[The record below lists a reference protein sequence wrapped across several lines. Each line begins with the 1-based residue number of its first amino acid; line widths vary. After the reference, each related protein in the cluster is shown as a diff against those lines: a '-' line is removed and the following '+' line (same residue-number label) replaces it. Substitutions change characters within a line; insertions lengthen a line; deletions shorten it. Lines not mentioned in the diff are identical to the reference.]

1 MKNKKYKILKNKKY
15 YENLNK
21 ALRIDVKK
29 QGPRFLGVFGLGKNE
44 LQ

>member
-1 MKNKKYKILKNKKY
+1 MKNKKYFKKY

-21 ALRIDVKK
+21 ALRSDVKKK